1 MKYIV
6 LALVMIGCGDGLPD
20 ENSSKECEVHDE
32 GYSHTVMFCGG
43 REVDNVEDVF
53 ITCNVRKSRDEQFE
67 GCISCID
74 LMDLEPDCE
83 LQHVCFSEAI

>member
-6 LALVMIGCGDGLPD
+6 LALVMIGCGELSDKDFG
-20 ENSSKECEVHDE
+20 KECEVHDE

-43 REVDNVEDVF
+43 READNVEDVF

-67 GCISCID
+67 GCIGDVD
-74 LMDLEPDCE
+74 LMNLAPDCE
-83 LQHVCFSEAI
+83 LQHICFSEMI